1 MSATFVTPADLGTFF
16 SGGLVGTILGLIGG
30 GGSVLAVPLL
40 VYGVGVSP
48 PHVAIGTSALA
59 VSVSALSNLVAH
71 ARAGNVK
78 WPCAAV
84 FTLAGVVGAGLGSTL
99 AKHIDGHKLLALFG
113 AMMIVIGASML
124 RAPKRPDKPDVR
136 LSRASAR
143 VLAPRLLATGLGV
156 GALSGFFGIGGGFLA
171 VPGLLAATAMPMI
184 SAVGTSLVAVAAFGA
199 TTGVNY
205 ALSGLIDL
213 RVAAVFIAGGVLG
226 GFVGVALGGR
236 IARHKNTLRV
246 VFALAVMTVGL
257 YVVARGAVAALVP

>member
-1 MSATFVTPADLGTFF
+1 MFLNLADLETFLA
-16 SGGLVGTILGLIGG
+16 GGMVGAILGLIGG

-59 VSVSALSNLVAH
+59 VSVSALSNLAAH

-78 WPCAAV
+78 WPCAAL
-84 FTLAGVVGAGLGSTL
+84 FTLAGVLGAGLGSTL

-124 RAPKRPDKPDVR
+124 RAPRRPDKPDVR
-136 LSRASAR
+136 LSRASAG

-171 VPGLLAATAMPMI
+171 VPCLLAATAMPMI
-184 SAVGTSLVAVAAFGA
+184 SAVGTSLVSVAAFGA
-199 TTGVNY
+199 TTGINY
-205 ALSGLIDL
+205 ALSGLIDP
-213 RVAAVFIAGGVLG
+213 RVAGFFIVGGVLG

-236 IARHKNTLRV
+236 IANRKNALRV
-246 VFALAVMTVGL
+246 VFAVAVMAVGV
-257 YVVARGAVAALVP
+257 YVVARGAMAVFAG